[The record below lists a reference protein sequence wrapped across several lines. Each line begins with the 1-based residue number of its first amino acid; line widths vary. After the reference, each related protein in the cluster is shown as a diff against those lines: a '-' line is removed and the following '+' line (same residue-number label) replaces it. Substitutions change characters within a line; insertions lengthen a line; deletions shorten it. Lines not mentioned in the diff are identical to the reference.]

1 MRTFPRQ
8 PQRFSISVFSVSL
21 LRISASCF
29 VDFRSFFSSFSSV
42 PGGGSAEDAE
52 LAAVAPGDRG
62 DVAFRSIR
70 QRDEQPIRP
79 RDSRADLAWVSCRR
93 HPLVKAMGAVCR
105 YEEKQKYG
113 KQKVEISLGI
123 SAFRFQLFAMPVV
136 ARTCRGAHPGVITS
150 ICPA

>member
-52 LAAVAPGDRG
+52 LAAVAAGDRG
-62 DVAFRSIR
+62 DAAFGSIR
-70 QRDEQPIRP
+70 RWDEQTIRP
-79 RDSRADLAWVSCRR
+79 GNGRAHLTRLPRRR
-93 HPLVKAMGAVCR
+93 HPLVQALGAVCR